1 MTRWKHL
8 SLTVCLFFLVGH
20 SVAQSKDDAAAV
32 KDFQERV
39 TKYLDVHKETHIDK
53 KPTDSPHK
61 LADQKQ
67 QAAEKIR
74 QTRGAAK
81 QGDIFTPQIATYFKK
96 QIATALQGADG
107 AKVRASLRHAEPL
120 PNIQLMV
127 NEKYPPN
134 LPLQSTPPTL
144 LLALPRLPKELQ
156 YRIVGQTLVLYD
168 VASNLIADF
177 LPDAVPPL

>member
-8 SLTVCLFFLVGH
+8 SLTVFALLLVGH
-20 SVAQSKDDAAAV
+20 SVAQSKDDAATV

-67 QAAEKIR
+67 QAAEKLR

-120 PNIQLMV
+120 PNIQLLRS
-127 NEKYPPN
+127 EEHTSE
-134 LPLQSTPPTL
+134 LPLQSTPP
-144 LLALPRLPKELQ
+144 
-156 YRIVGQTLVLYD
+156 
-168 VASNLIADF
+168 
-177 LPDAVPPL
+177 